1 MQQMES
7 DALQPIFFFFYKL
20 NYVYPEIFVFV
31 SRQNILW
38 CGTYYGFY
46 QFDLGQGKK
55 WRCSRLSPN
64 TIIPEHG
71 NKKYSEEL
79 IIVINLTHMQLYLQS
94 SKTVVKRALSMALGN
109 QL

>member
-1 MQQMES
+1 MPYNQ
-7 DALQPIFFFFYKL
+7 LFFFYKL

-55 WRCSRLSPN
+55 
-64 TIIPEHG
+64 
-71 NKKYSEEL
+71 
-79 IIVINLTHMQLYLQS
+79 
-94 SKTVVKRALSMALGN
+94 
-109 QL
+109 